1 MKKSLVALAALA
13 ATSAFAQV
21 TLSGNIDFANA
32 SVSGSQLL
40 ARGTTISQTTGTSST
55 SVLNIRAVEDIGG
68 GMKVT
73 GHYGLD
79 PRSLANDAYAVT
91 NTTTNLDTT
100 TASATTKVAA
110 SSNTATGLSRDE
122 LFVGIEGAFG
132 NLRLGS
138 PNSIGLNSFQVS
150 SPLGTGV
157 GSSYTGG
164 GTSGTMTNSYV
175 QTRYSRSVRWDS
187 PVINGFQ
194 AAVLYAPGN
203 DQTAVVTSNAGVA
216 LLIPNARTATEFGLR
231 YTNGPLVASYAS
243 VEQAAQTNNLGWYGA
258 SSTGAGPIKTKVNL
272 INASYNLG
280 ATTVY
285 AGWNDGDAL
294 ASAATATP
302 TKGQRLAIKQDM
314 GTVVLIAQ
322 QSTQTS
328 TTSNTKATVT
338 GLRADYNLSKT
349 AAAYIGYENW
359 DTGTAYADKLTT
371 GTRKITSIGLRKS
384 F

>member
-32 SVSGSQLL
+32 NVGGTQLL
-40 ARGTTISQTTGTSST
+40 AKGTTISQTVGVSST
-55 SVLNIRAVEDIGG
+55 SVINIRAVEDIGG

-79 PRSLANDAYAVT
+79 PRSLANDSFAVS
-91 NTTTNLDTT
+91 NNR
-100 TASATTKVAA
+100 AA
-110 SSNTATGLSRDE
+110 EGVTGALGATATGLARDE
-122 LFVGIEGAFG
+122 VFVGIEGAFG
-132 NLRLGS
+132 NLRLGA

-150 SPLGTGV
+150 SPLGTGI

-164 GTSGTMTNSYV
+164 GTAGTMTNSYV
-175 QTRYSRSVRWDS
+175 QTRYNRSVRWDS

-194 AAVLYAPGN
+194 AAILYAPGN
-203 DQTAVVTSNAGVA
+203 DQLSVAAADATTAGSISAP
-216 LLIPNARTATEFGLR
+216 LIPNARKATEIGLR
-231 YTNGPLVASYAS
+231 YTNGPLTASYAS
-243 VEQAAQTNNLGWYGA
+243 VEQAAQTNATGWYPSGA
-258 SSTGAGPIKTKVNL
+258 SAAVKTKVNM

-294 ASAATATP
+294 AAALTAT
-302 TKGQRLAIKQDM
+302 KGTRLAIKQDM

-328 TTSNTKATVT
+328 GANNTKATVT

-349 AAAYIGYENW
+349 AAAYVGYENW
-359 DTGTAYADKLTT
+359 DTGAAYNNNLTT
-371 GTRKITSIGLRKS
+371 GTRKITSVGLRKS